1 MATEVKLP
9 RLGQG
14 MESGT
19 IVRWLKTEG
28 DAIAKGEPL
37 YELDTDKVTQEV
49 EADSDGV
56 LLKIVVADGE
66 VDVGTTVG
74 IIGAQDEDVSG
85 LLAAPS
91 DNGDAPATE
100 APEQRGGATQE
111 ESAEQ
116 AADEPAESTEPATQ
130 ASTDAVSQGEA
141 APAARVG
148 APRRWLRAADGE
160 HVKASPL
167 ARRIA
172 RERGVDL
179 AQITGTGPEGRVI
192 AEDVEK
198 AEARPAV
205 APGAPA
211 AAPEFEV
218 VELTKTRQT
227 IARRLTEAW
236 QAPVFQLTVTA
247 DATELVAT
255 RERMVELLREG
266 ETKPTVSDVLTRL
279 VASALVRHRPVNAN
293 FVDGKLHRFSAA
305 NVGLAVAAPG
315 GLVVPVIRDA
325 DRKSV
330 LEIAADRADIVSR
343 ARDGKLKLDDLE
355 GGTFTISNLGMYG
368 IEQFVAVLNPP
379 QVAILAVGSI
389 DGSPDRGRRRARDRP
404 DDDDDAHVRP
414 PRDRRL
420 GGRRVPPRR
429 EGVRRDTRVGVV
441 ASFHGHP
448 AGWAAGRQVPP
459 RHAPSRL
466 LLARAEPG

>member
-19 IVRWLKTEG
+19 IVRWLKSEG
-28 DAIAKGEPL
+28 EAIAKGEPL
-37 YELDTDKVTQEV
+37 FELDTDKVTQEV
-49 EADSDGV
+49 EADSEGV

-100 APEQRGGATQE
+100 APECGAATE
-111 ESAEQ
+111 VESAEQ
-116 AADEPAESTEPATQ
+116 AAEEPAETTEPATQ
-130 ASTDAVSQGEA
+130 ESTDAVSPADA
-141 APAARVG
+141 APAARVEAEAA
-148 APRRWLRAADGE
+148 APRADGE
-160 HVKASPL
+160 RVKASPL

-179 AQITGTGPEGRVI
+179 AGISGTGPEGRVI

-205 APGAPA
+205 AAGAAA

-236 QAPVFQLTVTA
+236 AAPVFQLTVTA
-247 DATELVAT
+247 DATGLVAT
-255 RERMVELLREG
+255 RELMVELLREG

-305 NVGLAVAAPG
+305 NIGLAVAAPS

-325 DRKSV
+325 ERKSV
-330 LEIAADRADIVSR
+330 QQIADDRADVVAR
-343 ARDGKLKLDDLE
+343 ARDGKLKLPDLE

-389 DGSPDRGRRRARDRP
+389 ADRATAIDGEFAIVPTMTMTLTCDHRAIDGSEGAEFLRDVK
-404 DDDDDAHVRP
+404 AFV
-414 PRDRRL
+414 
-420 GGRRVPPRR
+420 
-429 EGVRRDTRVGVV
+429 ET
-441 ASFHGHP
+441 P
-448 AGWAAGRQVPP
+448 A
-459 RHAPSRL
+459 
-466 LLARAEPG
+466 LAL